1 MLVLRRGIRGDL
13 TQLNALRILTAAAAL
28 AWLGAG
34 AVDAASPPPTAI
46 PINLTK
52 SQPKSVLPKVPLH
65 TEYTVEVNRLGQVTK
80 VRTVK
85 PSKDIGFN
93 ARTYG
98 NALQAF
104 IRKDDGT
111 AIAGVYRLSYDYSP
125 LKGGVKRDVRLLS
138 AGGVN
143 PNALGAALDMERKAA
158 RRAELDAQKQKS
170 VALPDL
176 KDITKSTPRPKPTP

>member
-85 PSKDIGFN
+85 PSKDVGFN

-104 IRKDDGT
+104 IRKEDGT

>member
-85 PSKDIGFN
+85 PSKDVGFN

-143 PNALGAALDMERKAA
+143 PSALGAALDMERKAA